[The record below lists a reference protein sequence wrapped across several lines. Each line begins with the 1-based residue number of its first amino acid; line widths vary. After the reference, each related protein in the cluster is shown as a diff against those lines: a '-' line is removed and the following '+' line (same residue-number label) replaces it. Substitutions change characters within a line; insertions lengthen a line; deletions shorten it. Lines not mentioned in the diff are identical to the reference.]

1 MPWKETCAMS
11 EREAFVVAAL
21 GVGRVGVSVGEVC
34 RAFGISRKTGYKW
47 LVRHHAEGLAGLGD
61 RSRARRT
68 QEHAVSDEVLL
79 LLLDT
84 RARHPTWGAK
94 KLLPYLQR
102 RHTHIAHWP
111 ALSTIGDILRRHG
124 LTKTKSARRARAHS
138 VAPCLVAREPN
149 DVWTMDF
156 KGQVRTLDGATCWP
170 LTIADAFSRKLLAVR
185 GMPRPRGDWTKSA
198 CEQAFRVCGLPR
210 VIRTDNGEPFAGSG
224 LGRLS
229 RLAVWWMKQGVRVD
243 RIMPGKPQQNGR
255 HERMHGVL
263 KQETMLPPALN
274 LRSQQRRFDRFVP
287 EYNQERPHEALGG
300 LVPAELWRPSPRAY
314 VERPAEPEYPRHW
327 ERRVI
332 KRTGLMKWRGGEVY
346 VSEPLAHETLGLE
359 EIEDGLWRIDFYA
372 TPLALLDERTDKPVI
387 HAFRPPGPRT
397 LR

>member
-47 LVRHHAEGLAGLGD
+47 LARHHAEGLAGLGD

-185 GMPRPRGDWTKSA
+185 GMRA
-198 CEQAFRVCGLPR
+198 E
-210 VIRTDNGEPFAGSG
+210 I
-224 LGRLS
+224 GR
-229 RLAVWWMKQGVRVD
+229 
-243 RIMPGKPQQNGR
+243 N
-255 HERMHGVL
+255 
-263 KQETMLPPALN
+263 
-274 LRSQQRRFDRFVP
+274 
-287 EYNQERPHEALGG
+287 
-300 LVPAELWRPSPRAY
+300 
-314 VERPAEPEYPRHW
+314 
-327 ERRVI
+327 RRVN
-332 KRTGLMKWRGGEVY
+332 RHFACAACRV
-346 VSEPLAHETLGLE
+346 
-359 EIEDGLWRIDFYA
+359 
-372 TPLALLDERTDKPVI
+372 
-387 HAFRPPGPRT
+387 
-397 LR
+397 